1 MRKET
6 KAVPPCYF
14 ILRAPG
20 TSPAPPH
27 RARTA
32 AALGCAPRGALGS
45 PELRG
50 RACHSKKDFQAE
62 ERPALCGARAAGRP
76 GRGPDWVAV
85 ARHCSALWKG
95 QTAVVGEDGRAQIL
109 TREPP
114 PCRGT
119 RRARWPRRGPRGSG
133 QTARLV
139 LPVSALELHGQSFS
153 GSWGP
158 ELHLEKSLEGNGA
171 GPRDRPRVPPC
182 ACFLPA
188 SLRRL
193 VLLLVLLGLSKLRP
207 AAGRQPATPAT
218 PAGHCPRCCP
228 RPGSVAPRPALGS

>member
-218 PAGHCPRCCP
+218 PASHCPRCCP
-228 RPGSVAPRPALGS
+228 RPGSAAPRPALGS

>member
-1 MRKET
+1 MRTET

-85 ARHCSALWKG
+85 ARHCLHYGK
-95 QTAVVGEDGRAQIL
+95 D
-109 TREPP
+109 
-114 PCRGT
+114 
-119 RRARWPRRGPRGSG
+119 RRRWWARTEGHRSSRGSPLPAEG
-133 QTARLV
+133 PAEPAGRDAVLGAQGRL
-139 LPVSALELHGQSFS
+139 PAWCCPSPPWSCMASR
-153 GSWGP
+153 SWAPG
-158 ELHLEKSLEGNGA
+158 
-171 GPRDRPRVPPC
+171 DRSCIWRSPWRETVPG
-182 ACFLPA
+182 LGTGPA
-188 SLRRL
+188 SLRPPAFSLRL
-193 VLLLVLLGLSKLRP
+193 SGDSSSSSSSSDSPNSGLRR
-207 AAGRQPATPAT
+207 AGSPPPPPPPPATVRGAAPA
-218 PAGHCPRCCP
+218 
-228 RPGSVAPRPALGS
+228 PALRLPGLH